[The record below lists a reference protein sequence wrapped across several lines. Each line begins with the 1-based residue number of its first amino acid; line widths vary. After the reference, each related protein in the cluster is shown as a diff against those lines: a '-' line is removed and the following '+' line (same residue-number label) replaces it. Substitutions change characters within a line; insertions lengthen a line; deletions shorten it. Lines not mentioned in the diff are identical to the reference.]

1 MRMLLIAML
10 GIAMIGCAWD
20 EEKYGKRYND
30 KTYSQ
35 WKTKGK
41 SAASSTPAEWKV
53 HRTLVDPKAEGYDPA
68 QYERDN
74 AECNRLGNKRSVGQN
89 TADGAVGGLLVGAA
103 LGAVVGSAYN
113 DTGYGAAYGAAL
125 GTTTGAAQGAS
136 EGIQRHDNI
145 VRECMRGRGYTVL
158 D

>member
-1 MRMLLIAML
+1 MRMLLIAVL
-10 GIAMIGCAWD
+10 GIALIGCAWD

-30 KTYSQ
+30 KAYSQ

-41 SAASSTPAEWKV
+41 SAASSTPTSWRV
-53 HRTLVDPKAEGYDPA
+53 HQTLVDPSSPSHDPTR
-68 QYERDN
+68 YEIDN
-74 AECNRLGNKRSVGQN
+74 EECNALAAQRPVGQA
-89 TADGAVGGLLVGAA
+89 TADGAVGGLLVGA
-103 LGAVVGSAYN
+103 LFGAIVGSAY
-113 DTGYGAAYGAAL
+113 DDVGYGATYGAAL